1 MDWKIGSR
9 DSRYQFMDTLLYFRT
24 YTRSG
29 TFGIG
34 MEIVPRILLLSYTES
49 IKISHPTLVY
59 EPRISLYSK
68 FHRLLERKNERQ
80 RTMTSDDR
88 WWLEILIDA
97 WIEKFIC
104 GFIKC
109 ALMWEY
115 IYIFWIY
122 SSTSTRFGE
131 KSLPRRI
138 RVFISRFFSIKDRW
152 DYWIIYHWI
161 RSIKFI
167 LNVIG
172 IFKFNYFHLL

>member
-59 EPRISLYSK
+59 EDFSIFEISSPPRTK
-68 FHRLLERKNERQ
+68 ERKAAN
-80 RTMTSDDR
+80 DDE
-88 WWLEILIDA
+88 WWSMMIRNSFH

-109 ALMWEY
+109 ALMREY

-122 SSTSTRFGE
+122 SSTRFGE

-138 RVFISRFFSIKDRW
+138 RVFIFRFFSIKDRW

-161 RSIKFI
+161 WSIKFI

>member
-59 EPRISLYSK
+59 EDFSIFEISSPPRTK
-68 FHRLLERKNERQ
+68 ERKAAN
-80 RTMTSDDR
+80 DDE
-88 WWLEILIDA
+88 WWSMMIRNSYRRMDRKVYM
-97 WIEKFIC
+97 WIYKMCLDTRI
-104 GFIKC
+104 
-109 ALMWEY
+109 Y
-115 IYIFWIY
+115 IYSFWIY

-138 RVFISRFFSIKDRW
+138 RVFIFRFFSIKDRW
-152 DYWIIYHWI
+152 DYWIIYHRI

>member
-59 EPRISLYSK
+59 EDFSIFEISSPPRTK
-68 FHRLLERKNERQ
+68 ERKAAN
-80 RTMTSDDR
+80 DDE
-88 WWLEILIDA
+88 WWSMMIRNSFH

-109 ALMWEY
+109 ALMREY

-138 RVFISRFFSIKDRW
+138 RVFIFRFFSIKDRW
-152 DYWIIYHWI
+152 DYWIIYHRI

>member
-97 WIEKFIC
+97 LDRKVYMWIYKMCLDARIH
-104 GFIKC
+104 
-109 ALMWEY
+109 

-138 RVFISRFFSIKDRW
+138 RVFIFRSLGLLNNLSLDSK
-152 DYWIIYHWI
+152 YKIYFECY
-161 RSIKFI
+161 RNF
-167 LNVIG
+167 
-172 IFKFNYFHLL
+172 